1 VRRELTRLRVSLAL
15 LTERRAALYI
25 AIDVILLFA
34 GLVTAFNG
42 DGIAAVFYASLY
54 VMPLF
59 LVAVPMMSEAV
70 AIERRSGTLDLAL
83 TSPGSMNYF
92 ERRIASVAL
101 LAMLQGWLTLSIPY
115 FMVEHFPLS
124 GPMLQM
130 LIVTLFVA
138 SAVLMWSVRLR
149 SAGAVAL
156 MTYVTCAAFAPWF
169 FSNPIRPIDADHGP
183 MQLADYLDYFRRNLI
198 LGAGAVIFYLY
209 AKQRL
214 SRSESLVT

>member
-1 VRRELTRLRVSLAL
+1 MRRELTRLRVSLAL

-169 FSNPIRPIDADHGP
+169 FSIRSGRSTPIMGP
-183 MQLADYLDYFRRNLI
+183 CSLPTTSTTSAATSSSAPVQSSSISTRSSGSRARNH
-198 LGAGAVIFYLY
+198 
-209 AKQRL
+209 
-214 SRSESLVT
+214 S